1 MYSKFRY
8 GIYFQKCLFIKN
20 IVLNKGLLSEVLLA
34 HIHPLMLEER
44 LPVVEEKIN
53 LIITD

>member
-1 MYSKFRY
+1 MQSDIRIRSYLKEQ
-8 GIYFQKCLFIKN
+8 FQT
-20 IVLNKGLLSEVLLA
+20 IVNKGLLSEVLLA